1 MLLAE
6 IAATLWFLAFG
17 AVINL
22 SKHNG
27 SPTFFE
33 VVAAA
38 LLVAVCLVLSVIVIA
53 RIIIRGLL

>member
-22 SKHNG
+22 ARGNK
-27 SPTFFE
+27 PTLFE
-33 VVAAA
+33 VVAVAA
-38 LLVAVCLVLSVIVIA
+38 LVSVCLVLSAIVMV